1 VPDFLLLAHTIVG
14 LPVLLAQ
21 RHPSRLSLL
30 GIALAL
36 FAVLF
41 PGLGKDSASASGTAP
56 SPSVQATS
64 GGGPGV
70 AVASFSVTDDLATAL
85 VGLNDPGD
93 VTFVGPAGAIGVDG
107 TGTLRIPLDFSLA
120 TGPTTVTMSV
130 SGEPA
135 DVVQV
140 NYYPAQYYRS
150 MGIDSAGVID
160 LYTTLPRSNN
170 EARREDTSPPTGA
183 PPAVDQAE
191 WGRLLPQDG
200 FPAAEA
206 SLDDQ
211 IRQLYIQ
218 FDELNDPNVGT
229 VCAGGMTGIEM
240 YSAISLHSCYVTCTG
255 YAQIT
260 DAFLGS
266 LETPARYISLGGP
279 YSYLTDGVLVESS
292 ESHDTTDMWVNGEWQ
307 WLDPTLR
314 VLQATGPDGLPLTLD
329 AVMQALSDAST
340 RNELSFTRLNPDTD
354 EWQTLSWGDE
364 DAAFTQDLSDYL
376 SADKIMLV
384 GKA

>member
-1 VPDFLLLAHTIVG
+1 LLAT
-14 LPVLLAQ
+14 
-21 RHPSRLSLL
+21 
-30 GIALAL
+30 ALAL
-36 FAVLF
+36 LTVLS
-41 PGLGKDSASASGTAP
+41 PGLGRNSVSASGTAP
-56 SPSVQATS
+56 DPSAQATS

-70 AVASFSVTDDLATAL
+70 VVASFSITADLSTAL
-85 VGLNDPGD
+85 VGLIDAED
-93 VTFVGPAGAIGVDG
+93 VTFVGPGGSIGADG
-107 TGTLRIPLDFSLA
+107 TGTLRIPLDFGLA
-120 TGPTTVTMSV
+120 TGPTSVTVSV
-130 SGEPA
+130 SDEPA
-135 DVVQV
+135 ELVQV

-150 MGIDSAGVID
+150 MGIASAGVID

-170 EARREDTSPPTGA
+170 GARKEDTSPPTGA

-191 WGRLLPQDG
+191 WGQLLAQDG
-200 FPAAEA
+200 FPTAQA

-218 FDELNDPNVGT
+218 FDELNDPNAGT
-229 VCAGGMTGIEM
+229 VCAGTMTGIEM

-279 YSYLTDGVLVESS
+279 YSYLPDGVLVESS

-314 VLQATGPDGLPLTLD
+314 VLRATGPDGLPLTLD
-329 AVMQALSDAST
+329 AVIQALSDAST
-340 RNELSFTRLNPDTD
+340 RTDISFTRLDPATD
-354 EWQTLSWGDE
+354 EWQTLSWNDE
-364 DAAFTQDLSDYL
+364 DAAFRQDLSDFL

-384 GKA
+384 GNA